1 MRDLSSYMFT
11 AKKHSYRTQE
21 VYYNSINSNLANA
34 RIEGVNNLIK
44 VIKRIAF
51 GYRSFLHFKARIL
64 LISGQIKPS
73 YNSI

>member
-1 MRDLSSYMFT
+1 MFLPICLLQKNT
-11 AKKHSYRTQE
+11 LIEHRKYI
-21 VYYNSINSNLANA
+21 YNSINSNLANA